1 MTKTTINAFDNI
13 IAKARENPLR
23 IALAEGSDSRVV
35 EAAIRAKKEGIAQPV
50 LIGDRIAVEAQLE
63 AIGASIEGIE
73 ISDPSTSDQ
82 AQRYADT
89 YYNLRKHKGMT
100 PDKAKVSAKRALN
113 YAALMVH
120 CNDAH
125 GCIGGAVET
134 TAATVRAALQVIG
147 IAPGVKTVSS
157 FFLLFPDETSPSA
170 NQPLMFSDCALVIT
184 PDAKQL
190 SDIACTSSDS
200 YTALIGDKTKTAM
213 LSFSTAGS
221 ASHNTV
227 SVVREGVALAKAA
240 RPDLLIDGE
249 IQFDAAF
256 VKSVAARKAPDSPL
270 EGSANVFIF
279 PNLDAGNIGYKIA
292 QRLGGMKAIGPILQ
306 GLNQPANDLSRGCSA
321 DDVYAL
327 LAVTCVQAASM
338 QK

>member
-1 MTKTTINAFDNI
+1 MSATINAFDRI
-13 IAKARENPLR
+13 INKARENPLK

-35 EAAIRAKKEGIAQPV
+35 EAAVRASKEGIAQPV
-50 LIGDRIAVEAQLE
+50 LIGDRVAIEAQLQ
-63 AIGASIEGIE
+63 AIGADIKSLE
-73 ISDPSTSDQ
+73 ISDPLTSDQ
-82 AQRYADT
+82 AERYADA
-89 YYNLRKHKGMT
+89 YYELRKHKGVT
-100 PDKAKVSAKRALN
+100 PDKAKASARRALN

-120 CNDAH
+120 CKDAH

-147 IAPGVKTVSS
+147 VAPGVETVSS
-157 FFLLFPDETSPSA
+157 FFLLFSDENSPITT
-170 NQPLMFSDCALVIT
+170 QPLMFSDCALVIT

-200 YTALIGDKTKTAM
+200 YTALIGETSRTAM

-221 ASHNTV
+221 GSHKTV
-227 SVVREGVALAKAA
+227 AVVKEGTALANAA

-256 VKSVAARKAPDSPL
+256 VESVATRKAPDSPL
-270 EGSANVFIF
+270 EGSANVFVF

-338 QK
+338 QE